1 MTLSVAVTGASG
13 LIGSAL
19 VPVLTAA
26 GHAVTRLVRRAPGPG
41 EARWNPGAGQIDAAA
56 LEGTDVV
63 VHLAGES
70 IASARWTVERKRRI
84 RDSRVVG
91 TGLLAR
97 TLAAL
102 NRPPQLLVSASA
114 IGLYGH
120 RGDTPLTESDPPG
133 TGFLAEVGRDWEGA
147 TGPASQAGIRAVL
160 LRFGII
166 LSPQGGALAKMLPP
180 FRLGVGGPLGSG
192 RQWMS
197 WLTIADA
204 VGIIQH
210 GITCL
215 ELSGPVN
222 AVAPEP
228 VTNAEFT
235 RSLGMV
241 LGRPAVLP
249 VPTFALELLFGEMAG
264 EALLGSQRVLP
275 RRLEETG
282 YAFRDPVLLP
292 ALRRLLTTG

>member
-13 LIGSAL
+13 LIGRAL
-19 VPVLTAA
+19 VPVLGAT
-26 GHAVTRLVRRAPGPG
+26 GHTVTRLVRRTPGPG
-41 EARWNPGAGQIDAAA
+41 EAHWNPGAGQIDAAA

-102 NRPPQLLVSASA
+102 DRPPQLLVSASA

-147 TGPASQAGIRAVL
+147 TSAASQAGIRVAL

-166 LSPQGGALAKMLPP
+166 LSLQGGALAKMLPP

-197 WLTIADA
+197 WLTIDDA

-210 GITCL
+210 GIACP

-235 RSLGMV
+235 RSLGTV

-249 VPTFALELLFGEMAG
+249 VPAFGLELLFGEMAG

>member
-19 VPVLTAA
+19 VPVLRAA
-26 GHAVTRLVRRAPGPG
+26 GHAVTRLVRRTPEPG
-41 EARWNPGAGQIDAAA
+41 EALWNPGTGQVDAAA

-102 NRPPQLLVSASA
+102 NRRPRLLVSASA

-147 TGPASQAGIRAVL
+147 TGPASQAGIRVVL

-166 LSPQGGALAKMLPP
+166 LSPRGGALAKMLPP

-197 WLTIADA
+197 WLTIDDA
-204 VGIIQH
+204 VGCIQH
-210 GITCL
+210 GIACP

-235 RSLGMV
+235 RSLGTV

>member
-1 MTLSVAVTGASG
+1 MAVSITVTGASG

-26 GHAVTRLVRRAPGPG
+26 GHAVTRLVRRTPGPG

-56 LEGTDVV
+56 LEGVDVV
-63 VHLAGES
+63 VHLAGEN
-70 IASARWTVERKRRI
+70 IASARWTGERKRTI
-84 RDSRVVG
+84 RQSRVMG

-102 NRPPQLLVSASA
+102 DRKPRLLVSASA
-114 IGLYGH
+114 IGIYGN
-120 RGDTPLTESDPPG
+120 RADASLTESDPPG
-133 TGFLAEVGRDWEGA
+133 TGFLAELGRDWEGA
-147 TGPASQAGIRAVL
+147 VLPASQAGIRVVL
-160 LRFGII
+160 PRFGIV
-166 LSPQGGALAKMLPP
+166 LASKGGALAKMLPP
-180 FRLGVGGPLGSG
+180 FRLGIGGRLGSG

-197 WLTIADA
+197 WLTIDDA
-204 VGIIQH
+204 VGIVQH
-210 GITCL
+210 AIAHP

-228 VTNAEFT
+228 VTNAEFA
-235 RSLGMV
+235 RSLGTV

-249 VPTFALELLFGEMAG
+249 VPALALELLFGEMAG

-282 YAFRDPVLLP
+282 YSFRDPLLLP

>member
-1 MTLSVAVTGASG
+1 MTLSIAVTGASG
-13 LIGSAL
+13 LIGNAL
-19 VPVLTAA
+19 IPVLTTA
-26 GHAVTRLVRRAPGPG
+26 GHAVIRLVRRTPGPG
-41 EARWNPGAGQIDAAA
+41 EAAWNPGAEQIDATA
-56 LEGTDVV
+56 LEGVDVV

-70 IASARWTVERKRRI
+70 IASARWTGERKRTI
-84 RDSRVVG
+84 RQSRVVG

-102 NRPPQLLVSASA
+102 DRKPRLLVSASA
-114 IGLYGH
+114 IGIYGN
-120 RGDTPLTESDPPG
+120 RADASLTESDPPG
-133 TGFLAEVGRDWEGA
+133 TGFLAELGRDWEGA
-147 TGPASQAGIRAVL
+147 VLPASQAGIRVVL
-160 LRFGII
+160 PRFGIV
-166 LSPQGGALAKMLPP
+166 LASKGGALAKMLPP
-180 FRLGVGGPLGSG
+180 FRLGIGGRLGSG

-197 WLTIADA
+197 WLSIDDA
-204 VGIIQH
+204 VGIIEH
-210 GITCL
+210 AIAHP

-235 RSLGMV
+235 RSLGTV

-282 YAFRDPVLLP
+282 YAFRDPLLLP

>member
-41 EARWNPGAGQIDAAA
+41 EARWDPGAGQIDAAA

-147 TGPASQAGIRAVL
+147 TGPASQAGIRVVL

-166 LSPQGGALAKMLPP
+166 LSPQGGALARMLPP

-204 VGIIQH
+204 VGIIRH
-210 GITCL
+210 GITCP

-235 RSLGMV
+235 RSLGTV

>member
-13 LIGSAL
+13 LIGRAL
-19 VPVLTAA
+19 VPVLGAT
-26 GHAVTRLVRRAPGPG
+26 GHTVTRLVRRTPGPG

-97 TLAAL
+97 TLSAL
-102 NRPPQLLVSASA
+102 DRPPQLLVSASA

-147 TGPASQAGIRAVL
+147 TSAASQAGIRVAL

-166 LSPQGGALAKMLPP
+166 LSLQGGALAKMLPP

-197 WLTIADA
+197 WLTIDDA

-210 GITCL
+210 GIACP

-235 RSLGMV
+235 RSLGTV

-249 VPTFALELLFGEMAG
+249 VPAFGLELLFGEMAG

>member
-13 LIGSAL
+13 LIGRAL
-19 VPVLTAA
+19 VPVLGAA
-26 GHAVTRLVRRAPGPG
+26 GHTVTRLVRRTPGPG
-41 EARWNPGAGQIDAAA
+41 EAHWNPGAGQIDAAA

-102 NRPPQLLVSASA
+102 DRPPQLLVSASA

-147 TGPASQAGIRAVL
+147 TSAASQAGIRVAL

-166 LSPQGGALAKMLPP
+166 LSLQGGALAKMLPP

-197 WLTIADA
+197 WLTIDDA

-210 GITCL
+210 GIACP

-235 RSLGMV
+235 RSLGTV

-249 VPTFALELLFGEMAG
+249 VPAFGLELLFGEMAG

>member
-13 LIGSAL
+13 LIGRAL
-19 VPVLTAA
+19 VPVLGAT
-26 GHAVTRLVRRAPGPG
+26 GHTVTRLVRRTPGPG

-102 NRPPQLLVSASA
+102 DRPPQLLVSASA

-147 TGPASQAGIRAVL
+147 TSAASQAGIRVAL

-166 LSPQGGALAKMLPP
+166 LSLQGGALAKMLPP

-197 WLTIADA
+197 WLTIDDA

-210 GITCL
+210 GIACP

-235 RSLGMV
+235 RSLGTV

-249 VPTFALELLFGEMAG
+249 VPAFGLELLFGEMAG